1 MNLYNSNGNKIQF
14 AHSCEGK
21 KLVMLGDSLVDDC
34 AGKTLEQS
42 ATPGFWKGLYYG
54 TKTCLWLGFGS
65 IDNRG
70 ASGSNIYY
78 NTGGYGYEKTGVARL
93 HAWLGEVEG
102 GTVNPNECVM
112 TITFGSNQVNSRIGT
127 IEDAM
132 SDTYTENTTQYSA
145 MKYFITK
152 LREVRKNYPQFS
164 FGFILPPYQN
174 MFAIDSTRD
183 VVASRQAL
191 LNILNT
197 TEWMEAYCDMWTESQ
212 LSPSILP
219 DQVHP
224 SNEESQYLYF
234 KPYCDFVRRISL

>member
-1 MNLYNSNGNKIQF
+1 MNLYDSYGNKIQY

-21 KLVMLGDSLVDDC
+21 KLVMLGDSLVDAC
-34 AGKTLEQS
+34 AGKTLES
-42 ATPGFWKGLYYG
+42 TSTPGYWTGLYYG

-70 ASGSNIYY
+70 YSGSNIYY
-78 NTGGYGYEKTGVARL
+78 NDGVYGGANAGVSRL
-93 HAWLGEVEG
+93 HTWLGEVEG

-112 TITFGSNQVNSRIGT
+112 TITFGSNQVDTNIGT
-127 IEDAM
+127 IDDPM
-132 SDTYTENTTQYSA
+132 SETYTENTTQYSA

-152 LREVRKNYPQFS
+152 LREVRKDYPQFS
-164 FGFILPPYQN
+164 FGFILPPYQD
-174 MFAIDSTRD
+174 MTVIDAHRD

-197 TEWMEAYCDMWTESQ
+197 TEWMEAYCDMWTQSQ
-212 LSPSILP
+212 LSPTILP
-219 DQVHP
+219 DKVHP